1 MGDKIVADL
10 LLKIRNGDETAFES
24 LAEKYKPLILSA
36 ATKYE
41 AVSRENGVSGIF
53 ADLSQELTL
62 ALYRAA
68 KTYNVDQDKVTFG
81 NYAKKCINNCAISF
95 LRKSLSAARRERK
108 VRNTLKTEQR
118 AHGLIPDI
126 SEKDAKSILDAAAK
140 ILSRYEYS
148 IFADYIAGEPVR
160 NIAVKA
166 GRDAKSVS
174 NALFRCKTKI
184 KRYCEEPK
192 SQ

>member
-41 AVSRENGVSGIF
+41 SVSRENGVSGIF

-148 IFADYIAGEPVR
+148 IFADYIAGEPVK
-160 NIAVKA
+160 NISVKV

-174 NALFRCKTKI
+174 NAVFRCKTKI
-184 KRYCEEPK
+184 RKYYEEKK
-192 SQ
+192 SK